1 MNPALETS
9 FAEPALASAVASDF
23 QATLRQDLLD
33 KLASG
38 ALALP
43 LLPRVATEIMAIVRD
58 ADADAAT
65 LAKLIHQDPALAA
78 HVLRIANSPAFLPRS
93 PIVSLQQA
101 ITRLG
106 FGTLGEIALAAS
118 LQGGVFRVPGFEQA
132 LATIWRHAL
141 ASASFA
147 REVARQRR
155 CNVESSFLCGL
166 LHTIGKP
173 AILQAGIDI
182 AGDRRCRAE
191 PDALLH
197 LAEELH
203 CEVGEVVAERWGLPA
218 VVVRAISSYRGYDTA
233 PEAPIEPMITW
244 VADRLADRLFLE
256 SPDFDALRSD
266 PAFAHLNFYPED
278 VDALFARAGAVR
290 EAVEAMLI

>member
-1 MNPALETS
+1 MNPAVETPL
-9 FAEPALASAVASDF
+9 AASAPAVDDEFSSS
-23 QATLRQDLLD
+23 LRHELLER
-33 KLASG
+33 LA
-38 ALALP
+38 ANRLALP

-118 LQGGVFRVPGFEQA
+118 LQGGVFRVPGFESE
-132 LATIWRHAL
+132 LASIWRHAL

-182 AGDRRCRAE
+182 ARDRRRVAE
-191 PDALLH
+191 PGPLVA

-203 CEVGEVVAERWGLPA
+203 CEVGQAVAERWGLPA
-218 VVVRAISSYRGYDTA
+218 VVVNAISTYRSYDTA

-244 VADRLADRLFLE
+244 VADRLAERLFLDE
-256 SPDFDALRSD
+256 PDLDSLRSD
-266 PAFAHLNFYPED
+266 PAFEHLNFYPED
-278 VDALFARAGAVR
+278 VDALFARTEKVR